1 MLVLLFSIAERRR
14 LMMNER
20 LAQELIKALGQIASE
35 LRSVNKNIEEL
46 SEKLLRIEYQLES
59 LVSLAKERREA

>member
-1 MLVLLFSIAERRR
+1 
-14 LMMNER
+14 MMNER